1 MKKIFHLLFL
11 VIFVITGCKV
21 DKIES
26 NNDATSTGGLEVSL
40 DKIETVAFNDATV
53 KAQINNTMNREIH
66 ECGVLYSDVPFF
78 SLGQAKKIKAESFG
92 ETDFSVNINGLT
104 DGVTYYFRFYVNH
117 SAGVSMSSLSE
128 DSKFVTLLNYRVPE
142 VLILSPESINERQ
155 IEAKVVHDGHYTLTE
170 FGAYYSVMADMSNS
184 VKIVANTV
192 EQVDGVWKYVVD
204 LPTEDIIPQN
214 STFYC
219 QAYSINEKGEGRSE
233 VKEIKLER
241 AKQYPSFEIVQ
252 VKITSKTSAE
262 LTAKVVSEGFDAITE
277 YGYYINGDKV
287 KVGDAI
293 GVNETFTATISGL
306 TMGKDN
312 ILYPYGVNSDGET
325 KQPAEPYTFYTG
337 IPDKFDPSIVYLE
350 LPAIEKDGKKYYF
363 LDRNLGAKAAYE
375 TGDGPADMQEAGWV
389 FQWGRNADGHQ
400 LWSSN
405 IVKVD
410 GGVSEFPL
418 SNEYI
423 GKFIANGSTYNW
435 INKTEVTNFLDFWN
449 TSDNGGINNPCP
461 DGYRVPTKSE
471 MELFFANKGKMKI
484 VNSNL
489 FRAGSDGTKRNGNA
503 CFWTCEVENP
513 SHATKVGAIQVPIST
528 GVPAANYNS
537 GQANYIRAVRVE

>member
-1 MKKIFHLLFL
+1 MKKIFYLLFL
-11 VIFVITGCKV
+11 VIFVFTGCKV

-53 KAQINNTMNREIH
+53 KAQINNTMSREIH

-128 DSKFVTLLNYRVPE
+128 DSKFVTPLNYRVPE
-142 VLILSPESINERQ
+142 LLILSPESINERQ
-155 IEAKVVHDGHYTLTE
+155 IEAEVVHDGHYTLTE
-170 FGAYYSVMADMSNS
+170 FGAYYSVMSDMSNS

-192 EQVDGVWKYVVD
+192 EQEDGVWKYVVD

-233 VKEIKLER
+233 IKEIKLER
-241 AKQYPSFEIVQ
+241 AKQYPSFEIIQ
-252 VKITSKTSAE
+252 VKIISKTEAE
-262 LTAKVVSEGFDAITE
+262 LSAKVLSQGYDAITE
-277 YGYYINGDKV
+277 YGYYINGSKV

-293 GVNETFTATISGL
+293 AEGETFTAIISGL

-312 ILYPYGVNSDGET
+312 TLYPYGINSDGET
-325 KQPAEPYTFYTG
+325 KQPAELYTFYTG

-363 LDRNLGAKAAYE
+363 LDRNLGARAAYE
-375 TGDGPADMQEAGWV
+375 TGDGPTDMQEAGWV

-400 LWSSN
+400 LWSSK
-405 IVKVD
+405 VKAITAPIDVYPIPEEYV
-410 GGVSEFPL
+410 GFYL
-418 SNEYI
+418 SNKSSYDWI
-423 GKFIANGSTYNW
+423 GKI
-435 INKTEVTNFLDFWN
+435 TEPPYTTLW
-449 TSDNGGINNPCP
+449 DNSPSGGINNPCP
-461 DGYRVPTKSE
+461 EGYRVPTRD
-471 MELFFANKGKMKI
+471 ELKILFENKDKLKV
-484 VNSNL
+484 VNPGI
-489 FRAGSDGTKRNGNA
+489 FRAASDGTKRTGNA
-503 CFWTCEVENP
+503 CYWSCEVNQTKGKVSAYQYVIPTAAVAEN
-513 SHATKVGAIQVPIST
+513 SS
-528 GVPAANYNS
+528 S
-537 GQANYIRAVRVE
+537 GQGNFIRAVRVE